1 MVRAAFLVF
10 LLTCAA
16 SARADCDHFKWKLDQ
31 EKTWFAATPEPVEA
45 GGRIAATRGVYQVA
59 LKPESAA
66 GYIVA
71 PKTLTPGAYGAIV
84 RIAEVPKAGLYQLT
98 LSSEAWVDVIQ
109 NDARART
116 RNVSRQ
122 RDCPSFK
129 KSVRFTLDEG
139 PAVVEFSGVAA
150 PSIDFALAEAP

>member
-1 MVRAAFLVF
+1 MVRAALLVFFLV
-10 LLTCAA
+10 CAA
-16 SARADCDHFKWKLDQ
+16 PARADCDHFKWKLDQ
-31 EKTWFAATPEPVEA
+31 EKTWFARTPEPVEA
-45 GGRIAATRGVYQVA
+45 GGQIAGATGVYQVA

-66 GYIVA
+66 GYVVA
-71 PKTLTPGAYGAIV
+71 PKTLTSGAYGAIV
-84 RIAEVPKAGLYQLT
+84 RIAQVPKAGLYQVTLT
-98 LSSEAWVDVIQ
+98 SEAWVDVIQ

-129 KSVRFTLDEG
+129 KSVRFTLAAG

-150 PSIDFALAEAP
+150 PSIGFALAEAP